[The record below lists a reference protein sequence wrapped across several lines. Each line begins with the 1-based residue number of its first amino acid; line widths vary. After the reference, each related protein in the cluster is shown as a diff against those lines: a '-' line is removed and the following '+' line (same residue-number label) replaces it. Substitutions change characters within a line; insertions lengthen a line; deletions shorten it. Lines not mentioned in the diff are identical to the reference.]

1 MRVRDIM
8 TSNLMTVSSDT
19 PMVEAGKIMEF
30 HRIQRLPVVDRGKLV
45 GIVTRE
51 MLERAAPSQATSLTR
66 WELSHLVS
74 KMKVKEVMNPE
85 VVTID
90 ADDTV
95 ECAIATAQS
104 KRVGSLPVVQ
114 GGHLVG
120 IVTTNDFFY
129 KILNPLMGIGE
140 AGSRISVYEAGETEQ
155 MSKVLECLTKNGVG
169 IKALSTVMRPDAERN
184 DLVIHLDTEDPSQ
197 VIAELGNLGF
207 SVAARDFR
215 PCDIVSGG

>member
-1 MRVRDIM
+1 
-8 TSNLMTVSSDT
+8 
-19 PMVEAGKIMEF
+19 MVEAGKILEF

-51 MLERAAPSQATSLTR
+51 MLESAAPSQATSLAR

-74 KMKVKEVMNPE
+74 KMKVKEIMKAE
-85 VVTID
+85 VVTIEAD
-90 ADDTV
+90 ATV

-140 AGSRISVYEAGETEQ
+140 TGSRISVYEAGETGQ
-155 MSKVLECLTKNGVG
+155 VSKVLECLTKNGIG
-169 IKALSTVMRPDAERN
+169 IKALSTVMRPDSERN
-184 DLVIHLDTEDPSQ
+184 DLFIHLDTEDPSQ

-207 SVAARDFR
+207 SVAARDFK
-215 PCDIVSGG
+215 PCDIAPAGETT